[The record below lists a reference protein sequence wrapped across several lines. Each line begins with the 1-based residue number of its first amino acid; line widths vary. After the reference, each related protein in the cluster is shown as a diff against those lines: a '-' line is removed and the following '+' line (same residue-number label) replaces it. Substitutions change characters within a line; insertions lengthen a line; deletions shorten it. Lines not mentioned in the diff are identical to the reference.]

1 MSVYGGC
8 DQNRYAWPGLRE
20 LAWWERNLF
29 IEQPDQ
35 LVKQAAGMLWSAQWE
50 DVVVALALLTGR
62 CLPEVLKTGVLWPK
76 KRYSLLYS
84 AYQEQTDA
92 VLGPFELPT
101 LVEAEW
107 VLGAWQRVRTL
118 LECASLPAGEICAR
132 YRPAV
137 CQRAEQQFAQSVP
150 VNEHTDWYAPLYLR
164 VYPLIATRYYC
175 PIEKKFVWF
184 QEVIR
189 GFEWPRCSYEGA
201 CKPHCQECVRP
212 CSFYVVGDGV
222 NNIDGAQGIKLDQ
235 EGVAP
240 LERIQKQKYEEEAG
254 KPGGCT
260 TFEAAEWDEEEADED
275 EGTVLE

>member
-1 MSVYGGC
+1 MSMYGGC
-8 DQNRYAWPGLRE
+8 DQNRYAYPGLRE

-29 IEQPDQ
+29 IEEPDH
-35 LVKQAAGMLWSAQWE
+35 LVKHAAEMLSSAQWE
-50 DVVVALALLTGR
+50 DIVVALALLTGR

-107 VLGAWQRVRTL
+107 VLVAWQRVRSL
-118 LECASLPAGEICAR
+118 LDCVDLAASEICAR
-132 YRPAV
+132 YRTSV
-137 CQRAEQQFAQSVP
+137 CQRAEHQFAQSVP
-150 VNEHTDWYAPLYLR
+150 VNEHKDWYAPLYLR

-175 PIEKKFVWF
+175 PIDKKPRWF

-189 GFEWPRCSYEGA
+189 GLTWPRPSYEGA
-201 CKPHCQECVRP
+201 CKPHCQECMRS

-222 NNIDGAQGIKLDQ
+222 NNIDGVQGIKLKQ
-235 EGVAP
+235 VGVEP
-240 LERIQKQKYEEEAG
+240 LECTQSLEEEAFLDDG
-254 KPGGCT
+254 T
-260 TFEAAEWDEEEADED
+260 TFEWDEEEEQ
-275 EGTVLE
+275 GRF